1 MSDLFGVVG
10 CATTMAKGKTTTT
23 LVPTGGGSNSLR
35 TTIPMWIVQQFG
47 LSAGSKVEWLLSAET
62 GKMTIH
68 VTPAED

>member
-1 MSDLFGVVG
+1 MSDLFDVVG
-10 CATTMAKGKTTTT
+10 CAMLMNRSKATTT

-35 TTIPMWIVQQFG
+35 TTVPMWIVQQFG
-47 LSAGSKVEWLLSAET
+47 LSAGSKIEWLLSAET